1 MWGNTGPAENAD
13 EQDERYPYF
22 PVDTGNPMAAAI
34 STVVVVVLLVLGA
47 WVSK

>member
-1 MWGNTGPAENAD
+1 MLDNTGSPDNAD
-13 EQDERYPYF
+13 EQAERYPYF

-47 WVSK
+47 WVSQ